1 MDSLFLRL
9 NLALIVNALNVLIWT
24 AVDSL
29 FLRLNLTLIVDALIC
44 QSGLLWILCS

>member
-9 NLALIVNALNVLIWT
+9 NIALIVNALMSIWT

-29 FLRLNLTLIVDALIC
+29 FLRLNIALIVNALMC
-44 QSGLLWILCS
+44 QSGLQ